1 MKFVEV
7 KGDLFVP
14 ENYLYVG
21 DESVVFAHCIASD
34 FGMHGGIAV
43 AFTALYD
50 MKNKLMKWAKQ
61 ENVEAVST
69 TLFQAFGNKYK
80 VFIRP
85 SLIGKAVKIDSVYN
99 LITKD
104 KTSVRP
110 LLKNL
115 EESLKDL
122 KQQMIN
128 NGDKVLAIPDLI
140 GCGIDGLERSDVVNL
155 IETIFADTDITIYAV
170 KLE

>member
-1 MKFVEV
+1 MRFVEV
-7 KGDLFVP
+7 KGNLFTP
-14 ENYLYVG
+14 ANYLYVG

-43 AFTALYD
+43 SFITLYN
-50 MKNKLMKWAKQ
+50 MKNKLIEWAKL
-61 ENVEAVST
+61 ENIEVVPK
-69 TLFQAFGNKYK
+69 TLFQAFGNKYS
-80 VFIRP
+80 VFTRP
-85 SLIGKAVKIDSVYN
+85 SLIGKAVKIDNVYN

-122 KQQMIN
+122 KQQM
-128 NGDKVLAIPDLI
+128 VTRQERALAIPDMI
-140 GCGIDGLERSDVVNL
+140 GCGIDGLERSDVVGL
-155 IETIFADTDITIYAV
+155 IKTIFADTDITIYAV